1 MGFLLTNG
9 QSLNLGNG
17 ASCIVGTFIGSGGQ
31 GEVYKV
37 KVGNETYALK
47 WYFSQQ
53 ATSNQRKAIQ
63 SLVNKGSPSSSFLWP
78 IDIVISEQDNSSF
91 GYIMALRPANYKS
104 LFDLMKRKA
113 EPSFDTLI
121 TAAYNLAD
129 SFQKLHAKG
138 LCYRDIAHGNI
149 FFNEKNGDVLICDN
163 DNVSVNNS
171 ENNSVVGTPRFMAPE
186 VVQAEASPNADTD
199 LFSLAT
205 LLFYMLFISHPLEGE
220 LEAKI
225 RCFDQPAMNLLYG
238 KNPIFI
244 FDPNNSSNRPVKGYH
259 DNAIIYWDIYPDF
272 LKNLFIKAFTEGL
285 DPIKRVRESEWKKI
299 LIQLRDSIIICSC
312 SAENF
317 SHLSPLINHSCWA
330 CKKSLP
336 EGMRLEF
343 GQRKFVILNTQTKLY
358 PHHLDPSRAY
368 DFSEEWATL
377 SQHPQDPNI
386 WGLKNLSPNVW
397 KTTPLHGEMKPVENG
412 RSVVLAKQTKVEFGQ
427 TEATIF

>member
-37 KVGNETYALK
+37 NVGNETYALK

-149 FFNEKNGDVLICDN
+149 FE
-163 DNVSVNNS
+163 
-171 ENNSVVGTPRFMAPE
+171 
-186 VVQAEASPNADTD
+186 
-199 LFSLAT
+199 
-205 LLFYMLFISHPLEGE
+205 
-220 LEAKI
+220 
-225 RCFDQPAMNLLYG
+225 
-238 KNPIFI
+238 
-244 FDPNNSSNRPVKGYH
+244 
-259 DNAIIYWDIYPDF
+259 
-272 LKNLFIKAFTEGL
+272 LKNI
-285 DPIKRVRESEWKKI
+285 
-299 LIQLRDSIIICSC
+299 
-312 SAENF
+312 
-317 SHLSPLINHSCWA
+317 
-330 CKKSLP
+330 
-336 EGMRLEF
+336 
-343 GQRKFVILNTQTKLY
+343 VIWL
-358 PHHLDPSRAY
+358 
-368 DFSEEWATL
+368 
-377 SQHPQDPNI
+377 
-386 WGLKNLSPNVW
+386 V
-397 KTTPLHGEMKPVENG
+397 
-412 RSVVLAKQTKVEFGQ
+412 
-427 TEATIF
+427 